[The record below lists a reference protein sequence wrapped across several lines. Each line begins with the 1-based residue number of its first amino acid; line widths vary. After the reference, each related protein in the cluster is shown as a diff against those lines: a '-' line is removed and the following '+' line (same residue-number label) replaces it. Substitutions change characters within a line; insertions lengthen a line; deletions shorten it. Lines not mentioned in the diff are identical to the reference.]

1 MTCNRVLGK
10 FDLFKTHV
18 YTRVQVMENDL
29 MDLDIV
35 KQLDLAK
42 DLAQAL
48 AYLHAQVNLI
58 SNLISQ
64 CESMQEVYIP
74 QVSPGPWYVGLSV
87 NRLQLEVAN
96 NAQNMW
102 PPRPLT
108 FRFAH
113 YPIMLSNDFGCVA
126 QRESMCVRMA
136 SKAYIQN
143 AISECL
149 AQRLCCTPFHETRP
163 LWCRAFAYELHCHT
177 SYWLKLTSPSSPP
190 GSCCYP
196 CTGCC
201 QDAMHT
207 TKQAI
212 WGDAEQALQVGSPPI
227 QQQLGISCLPLA

>member
-74 QVSPGPWYVGLSV
+74 QVSPGP
-87 NRLQLEVAN
+87 
-96 NAQNMW
+96 
-102 PPRPLT
+102 
-108 FRFAH
+108 
-113 YPIMLSNDFGCVA
+113 
-126 QRESMCVRMA
+126 
-136 SKAYIQN
+136 
-143 AISECL
+143 
-149 AQRLCCTPFHETRP
+149 
-163 LWCRAFAYELHCHT
+163 
-177 SYWLKLTSPSSPP
+177 
-190 GSCCYP
+190 
-196 CTGCC
+196 
-201 QDAMHT
+201 
-207 TKQAI
+207 
-212 WGDAEQALQVGSPPI
+212 
-227 QQQLGISCLPLA
+227 